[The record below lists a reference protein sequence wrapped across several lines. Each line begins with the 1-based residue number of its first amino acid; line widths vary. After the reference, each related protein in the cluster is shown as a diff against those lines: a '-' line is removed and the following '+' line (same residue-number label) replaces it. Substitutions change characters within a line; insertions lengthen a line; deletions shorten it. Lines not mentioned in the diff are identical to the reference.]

1 MFFLYLPL
9 QAADKLPHASACQD
23 LFRAATSLLF
33 LHCGDKDTSVP
44 LCCALTAAAV
54 TVLLENRLGAVGL
67 VVTGLLGTNPCSLPP
82 VEKDSPPRQL
92 TVQLQLLG
100 VGWGGPS
107 RLLLHHCSWLRM
119 TVPQQHRVC
128 VCVWPAFLMQMRAP
142 RLPESTVMGA
152 GFLFLR
158 RAAVPLGWALI
169 SAARAAVTAC
179 ILCRAGWHAVQP
191 AACGSEQE
199 VLMLQENVLERA
211 TAAAGCFF
219 FPSTLQ
225 QCSAVLQ
232 FSGRGGQHTATAR
245 AAVRCCSISVLSPQE
260 RSPQLSPGA
269 GGAHQAPL
277 LLCPT
282 AVPHC

>member
-211 TAAAGCFF
+211 TAAAGWFF
-219 FPSTLQ
+219 FPLNIAAM
-225 QCSAVLQ
+225 QCCAAVLRQRRTAHSYCQGSSAVLQ
-232 FSGRGGQHTATAR
+232 HLCAVPAGKEPTAEPRGWG
-245 AAVRCCSISVLSPQE
+245 S
-260 RSPQLSPGA
+260 SPG
-269 GGAHQAPL
+269 PT
-277 LLCPT
+277 T

>member
-128 VCVWPAFLMQMRAP
+128 VCLASIPNANEGTQAAREHCDGSWIFVSAKGCCPTWVGSHQC
-142 RLPESTVMGA
+142 STCSRDCVH
-152 GFLFLR
+152 
-158 RAAVPLGWALI
+158 PLQGWLAC
-169 SAARAAVTAC
+169 SAA
-179 ILCRAGWHAVQP
+179 
-191 AACGSEQE
+191 
-199 VLMLQENVLERA
+199 
-211 TAAAGCFF
+211 
-219 FPSTLQ
+219 
-225 QCSAVLQ
+225 
-232 FSGRGGQHTATAR
+232 
-245 AAVRCCSISVLSPQE
+245 CCLW
-260 RSPQLSPGA
+260 L
-269 GGAHQAPL
+269 
-277 LLCPT
+277 
-282 AVPHC
+282 